1 MTRAA
6 KQYLQ
11 DAFTRAQQD
20 CILANHHCMDAREKY
35 DALRR
40 SGEKCDYEYA
50 VYCDLHRK
58 LYAAEKYA
66 SDCLMAVQSTNP
78 LPTEV

>member
-1 MTRAA
+1 
-6 KQYLQ
+6 
-11 DAFTRAQQD
+11 
-20 CILANHHCMDAREKY
+20 MDAQEKY
-35 DALRR
+35 DTLRR
-40 SGEKCDYEYA
+40 AGAKCDYEYA

-66 SDCLMAVQSTNP
+66 SDCLMAVHSSNL